1 MAESVAALGAVGATC
16 CMECV
21 EDLVVASEVTGC
33 PEGMWV
39 ARNTRLP
46 PDMRRCQHKSAT
58 QCCLH
63 NNPDLQSNLG
73 LRHRMALR
81 GVHLRRT
88 QRSAADSYDQ
98 TSRCLAPLVVEEA
111 SAALAAD
118 WSTPAT
124 AEALWSWFGKSR
136 RARTALVRFVFLQPY
151 KRVSGRHRICNP
163 LEEDHTPRVCVCVR
177 VSCSLSVW
185 KLAV

>member
-1 MAESVAALGAVGATC
+1 MGAVGATC

-136 RARTALVRFVFLQPY
+136 RARTGARAFCFLTAIY
-151 KRVSGRHRICNP
+151 KRVLRVCNP
-163 LEEDHTPRVCVCVR
+163 LEEDHTPRVCVCAR
-177 VSCSLSVW
+177 VCSVW
-185 KLAV
+185 KLRGVNTGPEK